1 MPTGDRDAPERAT
14 PPHAGLS
21 LPLRVL
27 LMAFAVPLIAIGA
40 LLLLAAV
47 RNISAAPVPVIA
59 IAIVQVV
66 AGGLMALAAARGH
79 SRFWGGESVSS
90 ILLPL
95 VGALALV
102 TAYDRSGRVAGV
114 LGISAEAA
122 SALFLVIAGI
132 AIFTAM
138 MLAWRRG
145 VSERGP
151 RPGSPDNL

>member
-47 RNISAAPVPVIA
+47 RNISAAPVLVIA

-122 SALFLVIAGI
+122 SAVFLVIAGI

-151 RPGSPDNL
+151 RPGSPDNR